1 MNANTFFDPIKAE
14 AFEWINAGLD
24 SLVIPIGALIC
35 GAVFIFFL
43 IKCVA
48 EYRAGQGEDVKN
60 KIFPMLLC
68 FIIAGVLLSKN
79 LWWGAF
85 TSGI

>member
-1 MNANTFFDPIKAE
+1 MNATTIFDPIKAE

-35 GAVFIFFL
+35 GAVFIFLL

-48 EYRAGQGEDVKN
+48 EYRAGQGEDIKN

-68 FIIAGVLLSKN
+68 LIIAGVLLCKN
-79 LWWGAF
+79 LWWGVF

>member
-14 AFEWINAGLD
+14 AFEWINGGLD
-24 SLVIPIGALIC
+24 SLVIPICALIC
-35 GAVFIFFL
+35 GAVFIFLL

-48 EYRAGQGEDVKN
+48 EYRAGQGEDIKN

-68 FIIAGVLLSKN
+68 LIIAGVLLSKN

>member
-1 MNANTFFDPIKAE
+1 MNAQVFFDGIAGE
-14 AFEWINAGLD
+14 AFEWINAGVD
-24 SLVIPIGALIC
+24 GLVIPVGALIC
-35 GAVFIFFL
+35 GAVFIFLL

-48 EYRAGQGEDVKN
+48 EYRAGQGEDIKN

-68 FIIAGVLLSKN
+68 LIIAGVLLSKN

>member
-35 GAVFIFFL
+35 GAVFIFLL

-48 EYRAGQGEDVKN
+48 EYRAGQGEDIKG
-60 KIFPMLLC
+60 KIFPMVLC
-68 FIIAGVLLSKN
+68 LIIAGVLLSKN

>member
-1 MNANTFFDPIKAE
+1 MNPSTFFNSMKAE
-14 AFEWINAGLD
+14 AFEWINAGVD
-24 SLVIPIGALIC
+24 GLVIPVGALIC
-35 GAVFIFFL
+35 GAVFIFLL

-48 EYRAGQGEDVKN
+48 EYRAGQGEDIKN

-68 FIIAGVLLSKN
+68 LIIAGILLSKN